1 MRLVLCA
8 VSLAMT
14 LTSVAADEVIWPDGE
29 WSAANPADVGMDADK
44 LNAARD
50 YALTAEGSGMILRHG
65 RVVLRWGDQRRR
77 YDLKSSTKS
86 FGATALAIAIADGKV
101 RLDDKAIDHHPGFGV
116 PPEENRDTGWV
127 DKITLRHLATQTA
140 GFDKPGGY
148 VPLLF
153 EPGTRWK
160 YSDSGPNWLA
170 ECLTLAYRRD
180 MNDLMV
186 ERVFSPIGIGKD
198 DLVWRKNQYRPHEID
213 GIVRREFGSGISANV
228 EALSRFGY
236 LYLRE
241 GRWRDRQVL
250 PKDFVKAAGTVD
262 PAVARLPV
270 TDPDEYGSAS
280 KHYGLLW
287 WNNADGTL
295 PGVPRDAFWTWG
307 LYDSLVV
314 VMPSL
319 DVVAVRTGKSWKRDG
334 GGHYAVLEPFLKP
347 IAESVQDT
355 AAVRPSARS
364 PYPPSPVI
372 ASIEWA
378 PTETIRRASCQSE
391 STSRAGCIRVLRRH
405 ERQWR
410 PDSFS
415 TRRAKIV
422 LRK

>member
-1 MRLVLCA
+1 M
-8 VSLAMT
+8 
-14 LTSVAADEVIWPDGE
+14 
-29 WSAANPADVGMDADK
+29 
-44 LNAARD
+44 
-50 YALTAEGSGMILRHG
+50 
-65 RVVLRWGDQRRR
+65 
-77 YDLKSSTKS
+77 
-86 FGATALAIAIADGKV
+86 
-101 RLDDKAIDHHPGFGV
+101 
-116 PPEENRDTGWV
+116 
-127 DKITLRHLATQTA
+127 
-140 GFDKPGGY
+140 
-148 VPLLF
+148 LF

-160 YSDSGPNWLA
+160 YSDAGPNWLA

-180 MNDLMV
+180 MNDLLF

-241 GRWRDRQVL
+241 GRWRDQQIL
-250 PKDFVKAAGTVD
+250 PKDFVKAAGTAD
-262 PAVARLPV
+262 PAVAKLPV

-319 DVVAVRTGKSWKRDG
+319 DVVVVRTGKSWKRDG
-334 GGHYAVLEPFLKP
+334 GGHYAVLEPFLRP
-347 IAESVQDT
+347 IAESVEDSADVET
-355 AAVRPSARS
+355 SAAA

-378 PTETIRRASCQSE
+378 PPETIRRAAPGSDNWPMTWGSDDRLYTAYGDGWGFGSRQGRKKLSLGLSVVTGGPDDWKGSDLAASSFERTGNGPSGEKASGLLMVDGVLYALLQKRRQQSPRLVVAFAVSGMDVGRLE
-391 STSRAGCIRVLRRH
+391 MVGELRLPDVSQLRSELRRCTRRFRLHLFIGRRFRLRAGRPYGSGASAGGSASRARRIRVLRRLK
-405 ERQWR
+405 RR
-410 PDSFS
+410 
-415 TRRAKIV
+415 RRAAMV
-422 LRK
+422 SEHR